1 MDSAESQQLKKNYF
15 WNTLGSLMTSLS
27 SALLLIVVTRTLGAE
42 LGGIF
47 SLAFAVG
54 QQYQILGAFEMRP
67 YQATDIKGRFRFGTY
82 LGSRCITCLAM
93 LLAICCYALWTYGFS
108 YEAGLA
114 FSVAGLRFFDAAED
128 VFHGMFQ
135 QKGRLDI
142 AGRALFL
149 RSLIS
154 TVVFTAALVIIKNLM
169 ATCIITAVVSL
180 AALIWL
186 NIPAARNFGSIR
198 PSFDLKPLGLLFV
211 ACLPLFL
218 GSFLQSDL
226 INVPRYGIA
235 GTLNN
240 TDQTIYAIIYMPALV
255 INLLVGFAFKPLLTS
270 LAEMLELRKLDEF
283 LHLLLKCVGII
294 AGVSVLGE
302 IAAYFIGIPILSMLY
317 GVNLDA
323 YLPALLTIILG
334 GAFNALSVILY
345 YSLVTMRSQ
354 ILVVICYLGADLLAH
369 GISGWLIA
377 SYQLMGAVFTYDLS
391 MALLCVLFLTAFFY
405 SFKRQK

>member
-1 MDSAESQQLKKNYF
+1 
-15 WNTLGSLMTSLS
+15 
-27 SALLLIVVTRTLGAE
+27 
-42 LGGIF
+42 
-47 SLAFAVG
+47 
-54 QQYQILGAFEMRP
+54 
-67 YQATDIKGRFRFGTY
+67 
-82 LGSRCITCLAM
+82 
-93 LLAICCYALWTYGFS
+93 
-108 YEAGLA
+108 
-114 FSVAGLRFFDAAED
+114 
-128 VFHGMFQ
+128 
-135 QKGRLDI
+135 
-142 AGRALFL
+142 
-149 RSLIS
+149 
-154 TVVFTAALVIIKNLM
+154 M

-186 NIPAARNFGSIR
+186 NIPAARNFVSIR
-198 PSFDLKPLGLLFV
+198 PSFDLKPLGLLFA

-255 INLLVGFAFKPLLTS
+255 INLLVGFVFKPLLTS

-302 IAAYFIGIPILSMLY
+302 IAAYFIGIPILSLLY

-334 GAFNALSVILY
+334 GALNALSVILY

-391 MALLCVLFLTAFFY
+391 MALLCVLFLIAFFY